1 MPVITFYEVNE
12 TDTAPDTFPRLTDA
26 EEVIFNYVNN
36 QGAASQKGAFRIA
49 RSQGYSQA
57 ATSRAISGLVGRGV
71 LSRRNL
77 TVEMD
82 EVPKSE
88 V

>member
-1 MPVITFYEVNE
+1 MPIITFYEVNE
-12 TDTAPDTFPRLTDA
+12 TATAPSPFPDLTEV
-26 EEVIFNYVNN
+26 EEVIFDYINN

-57 ATSRAISGLVGRGV
+57 VTARAIGGLVSRGI

-82 EVPKSE
+82 EVS
-88 V
+88 

>member
-1 MPVITFYEVNE
+1 MPIVTFYEVNE
-12 TDTAPDTFPRLTDA
+12 TATAPSTLPVLS
-26 EEVIFNYVNN
+26 EVEGVIFDYINN

-49 RSQGYSQA
+49 RTQGYSQA
-57 ATSRAISGLVGRGV
+57 ETVRAIGSLVNKGV

-82 EVPKSE
+82 EVPK
-88 V
+88 